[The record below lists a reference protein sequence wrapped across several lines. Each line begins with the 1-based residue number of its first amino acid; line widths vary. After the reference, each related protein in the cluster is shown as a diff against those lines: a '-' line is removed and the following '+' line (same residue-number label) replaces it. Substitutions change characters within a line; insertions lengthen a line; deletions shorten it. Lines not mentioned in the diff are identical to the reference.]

1 MSFIDVTQNTY
12 RPIAT
17 FINFAIFFEI
27 RFHILTHW
35 EKRNLIIRLEVMMY
49 EKSYNIF
56 IFFDF
61 LKGMSFVSF
70 GSNFSSFFNV
80 RSKDVYSER
89 KFELSIVDILLLIA
103 FKPG

>member
-1 MSFIDVTQNTY
+1 
-12 RPIAT
+12 
-17 FINFAIFFEI
+17 
-27 RFHILTHW
+27 
-35 EKRNLIIRLEVMMY
+35 MMY

-103 FKPG
+103 FKPGWF